1 MNQGA
6 QKVSKSVYIVM
17 FWDGDAVREKIIR
30 ICDSF
35 TGNRYEVPASSD
47 MNSEIARVSQ
57 RIDDA
62 RNVFMQTR
70 TSLRDQLV
78 IFNKLDANDQQDDD
92 ISTLYIY
99 KMFLAKE
106 KALYQVLNQMKVQNT
121 TFVGYFWAPAEM
133 ETHIMNRLAVFPTVR
148 MVRYEHHKIARP
160 TYLKTNEFTEIF

>member
-1 MNQGA
+1 M
-6 QKVSKSVYIVM
+6 
-17 FWDGDAVREKIIR
+17 
-30 ICDSF
+30 
-35 TGNRYEVPASSD
+35 
-47 MNSEIARVSQ
+47 
-57 RIDDA
+57 
-62 RNVFMQTR
+62 
-70 TSLRDQLV
+70 V

-133 ETHIMNRLAVFPTVR
+133 ETHIMNRLAVYPTVR
-148 MVRYEHHKIARP
+148 MVRYDNHKIARP